1 MAHFNSPDQSMSS
14 TLRTV
19 DSETEDLNTE
29 ILACENKVYA
39 TFLGPKPNADALQEL
54 LLPDHL
60 YIQFNGNIWT
70 KEQNIRSLQGGVV
83 FSSIEIKNAQV
94 KTLSPTSAVIVA
106 RVLIKAASGDRD
118 LSSETLTSTVW
129 VKQGGKWL
137 AQLHTSTA
145 VTQG

>member
-1 MAHFNSPDQSMSS
+1 MNSKLK
-14 TLRTV
+14 TAV
-19 DSETEDLNTE
+19 SEAEDLKTE

-39 TFLGPKPNADALQEL
+39 TFIGPTPDVDALEKL
-54 LLPDHL
+54 LLADYL

-70 KEQNIRSLQGGVV
+70 KEDNIRSLQGGVV
-83 FSSIEIKNAQV
+83 FSFIEITNPQV
-94 KTLSPTSAVIVA
+94 KILSSTSAVIVA

-129 VKQGGKWL
+129 VKRDDKWL

-145 VTQG
+145 VTQR